1 MIVVEL
7 KKKKI
12 MVKNDFKISQVAL
25 LALICDLILDD
36 SCTLSSCEIRSMI
49 YDAMEMIG

>member
-1 MIVVEL
+1 
-7 KKKKI
+7 

-36 SCTLSSCEIRSMI
+36 SCTLSSCENTF
-49 YDAMEMIG
+49 YDLRCNGNDRVTKAN